1 MPINLKI
8 DRSNNLT
15 TFVVYD
21 QITADDVLE
30 TLKTVYEDPEKP
42 PTLNA
47 LWDFREGSPDPQIK
61 DEDIERIVSYLSNHA
76 GKRAGG
82 KTAIVARTDLDFE
95 ITKKYEFFT
104 QLKGLSVTVE
114 VFRSLGEAMIWL
126 NRHSL

>member
-1 MPINLKI
+1 MPINLNI

-30 TLKTVYEDPEKP
+30 TLKPVYEDPEKL

-47 LWDFREGSPDPQIK
+47 LWDFREGSPDPHIK

-82 KTAIVARTDLDFE
+82 KTAIVARTDLVYE
-95 ITKKYEFFT
+95 ITKKYELFT
-104 QLKGLSVTVE
+104 QLKGLSVTIE
-114 VFRSLGEAMIWL
+114 VFRSLGEAMMWL